1 MALNELNVYK
11 EYMKIDIVQVTDNS
25 LRRCF
30 DHRWFIDHNVY
41 EFFVLLFVH

>member
-25 LRRCF
+25 LRCF
-30 DHRWFIDHNVY
+30 DHRWFIDQNFY